1 MQPLNSAN
9 TTVSFWVKVNALPVT
24 GEAYLLSYGG
34 WQERLK
40 ISVPSHGKVVFSTNN
55 VGTGNSDMDAG
66 DGNALPIGVWK
77 HVVMTHDGVNDKIF
91 IDGVKK
97 ASKAVTGNLKSTVNP
112 LGIGYDPIDNG
123 GFFNGAKVYIYFYIV
138 NIDLLFIII
147 LHYE

>member
-1 MQPLNSAN
+1 
-9 TTVSFWVKVNALPVT
+9 
-24 GEAYLLSYGG
+24 
-34 WQERLK
+34 
-40 ISVPSHGKVVFSTNN
+40 
-55 VGTGNSDMDAG
+55 MDAG

-123 GFFNGAKVYIYFYIV
+123 GFFNGALDEVQVYNYALTEGEVTALYTTQSLSPAICLTHIHALSPSLSLSHPTSGCAREGWSDYGWQ
-138 NIDLLFIII
+138 
-147 LHYE
+147 ESER